1 MHLVPIISN
10 FSMNVIV
17 ISLLYDLKVHTRNH
31 LKSHID
37 EREIQTEAIHKL
49 MTIWEITIS
58 VLD

>member
-1 MHLVPIISN
+1 
-10 FSMNVIV
+10 MNVIV
-17 ISLLYDLKVHTRNH
+17 IRLLYDLKVHTRNH